1 MILKSIFNFI
11 IYFSREVEFS
21 EGEKIKN
28 NYDVD
33 FFMETSAKDGFNT
46 EELFFQTTK
55 IVYENY
61 LDEIKSS
68 PVIFFFFILFLFR
81 LLIMN

>member
-1 MILKSIFNFI
+1 
-11 IYFSREVEFS
+11 
-21 EGEKIKN
+21 
-28 NYDVD
+28 
-33 FFMETSAKDGFNT
+33 METSAKDGFNT

-68 PVIFFFFILFLFR
+68 PVIFF
-81 LLIMN
+81 